1 MWEHGEE
8 SLEKFFNKFKTF
20 NLTIKFTDDYSQEA
34 IDLLDLN
41 LRSVDGE
48 LMIDLLA
55 KPTNARQLLDSI
67 SSHS

>member
-8 SLEKFFNKFKTF
+8 SPEKFFNKFKTF

-41 LRSVDGE
+41 L
-48 LMIDLLA
+48 
-55 KPTNARQLLDSI
+55 
-67 SSHS
+67 